1 MDEQDIP
8 IDIHGHKLL
17 DWLVSRREVKRDWS
31 TKTRI
36 IREKINNAIQDMPEH
51 PEITKLLSGTYINY
65 FHCLKIVEILKETE
79 KDTKNILGWYGS
91 QRMKDWQEIT
101 RLYEK
106 DSVYLAEAAHLLM
119 RNVKY
124 DIPDL
129 KQQISKGTHI
139 QEVSIFSLSSLS
151 LSLFFFSFLFFL
163 FFSFLFSFLFF
174 SFFSFLFFNRAFK
187 LFNINEFSKLTNY
200 QIIFH
205 LTFQIKQE
213 ILALLKE
220 LPGEFAEIA
229 EKAKTL
235 QGARQLYMDFLS
247 FTLEEDCNCLP
258 MLKYIMEHGN
268 VTTYE
273 WTYGE
278 PPCQIE
284 EPQIEIDLDDDQ
296 KEDAGE
302 IDFGDVGGTID
313 FSTADI
319 ELAEDLTTGDIDWGN
334 LGTEESQTID
344 WGVDVNDVATVDI
357 VVEDSGV
364 SGGVAKGTEA
374 LTLLYNPKTRAQ
386 LIDELY
392 ELEGFLKQRLIELE
406 SEESSFSI
414 NQFSS
419 APISVQDQS
428 KEQLEVMVSHIRNV
442 IDPLGTNKMQHLF
455 LIYSSPKYVDRLAAS
470 LRSKLTVADK
480 FVISQEGVRQRR
492 LEAQQEQQ
500 KVHPKLALMIERSK
514 ELKVNIEEHI
524 SKRYKN
530 RPVNLMA
537 LGLSMT

>member
-51 PEITKLLSGTYINY
+51 PEITRLLSGTYINY

-139 QEVSIFSLSSLS
+139 QEECDRKEAEYIKSAEEARKRYSQMC
-151 LSLFFFSFLFFL
+151 
-163 FFSFLFSFLFF
+163 
-174 SFFSFLFFNRAFK
+174 K
-187 LFNINEFSKLTNY
+187 
-200 QIIFH
+200 QIGIPGEK
-205 LTFQIKQE
+205 IKHE

-220 LPGEFAEIA
+220 LPGEFDKIA

-284 EPQIEIDLDDDQ
+284 EQQIEIDLDDDDQ
-296 KEDAGE
+296 KADAGE

-319 ELAEDLTTGDIDWGN
+319 ELAENLTTGDIDWGN
-334 LGTEESQTID
+334 LSTEEPQTID

-364 SGGVAKGTEA
+364 SGGVAKGTDA

-386 LIDELY
+386 LIDELF

-406 SEESSFSI
+406 SDESSFSI
-414 NQFSS
+414 NQFST

-428 KEQLEVMVSHIRNV
+428 KEQLEVMISYIRNV
-442 IDPLGTNKMQHLF
+442 IDPLSTNKMQHLF

-500 KVHPKLALMIERSK
+500 KVHPKLATMIERSK

-537 LGLSMT
+537 LSLSMT

>member
-51 PEITKLLSGTYINY
+51 PEITRLLSGTYINY

-139 QEVSIFSLSSLS
+139 QEECDRKEAEYIKSAEEARKRYSQMC
-151 LSLFFFSFLFFL
+151 
-163 FFSFLFSFLFF
+163 
-174 SFFSFLFFNRAFK
+174 K
-187 LFNINEFSKLTNY
+187 
-200 QIIFH
+200 QIGI
-205 LTFQIKQE
+205 
-213 ILALLKE
+213 
-220 LPGEFAEIA
+220 PGE
-229 EKAKTL
+229 K
-235 QGARQLYMDFLS
+235 
-247 FTLEEDCNCLP
+247 
-258 MLKYIMEHGN
+258 
-268 VTTYE
+268 
-273 WTYGE
+273 
-278 PPCQIE
+278 IE
-284 EPQIEIDLDDDQ
+284 EQQIEIDLDDDDQ
-296 KEDAGE
+296 KADAGE

-319 ELAEDLTTGDIDWGN
+319 ELAENLTTGDIDWGN
-334 LGTEESQTID
+334 LSTEEPQTID

-364 SGGVAKGTEA
+364 SGGVAKGTDA

-386 LIDELY
+386 LIDELF

-406 SEESSFSI
+406 SDESSFSI
-414 NQFSS
+414 NQFST

-428 KEQLEVMVSHIRNV
+428 KEQLEVMISYIRNV
-442 IDPLGTNKMQHLF
+442 IDPLSTNKMQHLF

-500 KVHPKLALMIERSK
+500 KVHPKLATMIERSK

-537 LGLSMT
+537 LSLSMT

>member
-1 MDEQDIP
+1 MDEQDLP

-17 DWLVSRREVKRDWS
+17 DWLVSRREVKREWS
-31 TKTRI
+31 TKVRI

-129 KQQISKGTHI
+129 KAQIAKGKQI
-139 QEVSIFSLSSLS
+139 QEDCDRKEKEYVKSAEEA
-151 LSLFFFSFLFFL
+151 
-163 FFSFLFSFLFF
+163 
-174 SFFSFLFFNRAFK
+174 RKRYAQMCK
-187 LFNINEFSKLTNY
+187 
-200 QIIFH
+200 QIGIPGEK
-205 LTFQIKQE
+205 IKHE

-229 EKAKTL
+229 EKTKNL
-235 QGARQLYMDFLS
+235 QSARQLYMDFLT
-247 FTLEEDCNCLP
+247 FTLEEDVSCLP
-258 MLKYIMEHGN
+258 LLKYIMEHGN

-284 EPQIEIDLDDDQ
+284 EQQIEIDLDDDDH
-296 KEDAGE
+296 KTDADE
-302 IDFGDVGGTID
+302 IDFGDAGDTID
-313 FSTADI
+313 FSSADI

-334 LGTEESQTID
+334 LSTEEPQTID
-344 WGVDVNDVATVDI
+344 WGADGDDKVATVDI

-374 LTLLYNPKTRAQ
+374 LTLLYNPKTRSQ

-406 SEESSFSI
+406 SEETSFSI

-428 KEQLEVMVSHIRNV
+428 KEQLEVMVSHIKNV
-442 IDPLGTNKMQHLF
+442 IDPLSTNKMQHLF

-480 FVISQEGVRQRR
+480 FVISQEGVCQRR
-492 LEAQQEQQ
+492 LEAQEEQQ

-514 ELKVNIEEHI
+514 ELKVNIEDHI

-530 RPVNLMA
+530 RTVNLMA